1 MLQSR
6 LAEVRIKSG
15 LSLRE
20 LAEKTGVSIATLN
33 RIENNLLDDVL
44 LSTAYKIASFYAVP
58 IEEIFLLK

>member
-44 LSTAYKIASFYAVP
+44 LSTAYKVASFYGVP
-58 IEEIFLLK
+58 IEEMFLFK

>member
-6 LAEVRIKSG
+6 LAEVRIKSR

-44 LSTAYKIASFYAVP
+44 LSTAYKVASFYGVP
-58 IEEIFLLK
+58 IEEMFLFK